1 MEYTN
6 DIILNIKYKGDKK
19 KENLK
24 VKHRVLKTIIKKIYD
39 DEFFTIS
46 ILVSIIVLIIDFLF
60 VKHFIK
66 ILNLL

>member
-6 DIILNIKYKGDKK
+6 DIILNVKYRGDKK

-24 VKHRVLKTIIKKIYD
+24 IKHKALKTIIKKIYD
-39 DEFFTIS
+39 DEFLTIS
-46 ILVSIIVLIIDFLF
+46 ILVSVIVLIIDFLF

>member
-6 DIILNIKYKGDKK
+6 DIILNVKYRGDKK
-19 KENLK
+19 KESLK
-24 VKHRVLKTIIKKIYD
+24 IKHKALKTIIKKIYN
-39 DEFFTIS
+39 DEFLTIS
-46 ILVSIIVLIIDFLF
+46 ILVSVIVLIIDFLF